1 MGLLT
6 MPFRLPLRPLQGVI
20 KLAEVIKEQAEREM
34 YDPARIRR
42 ELEEA
47 QSRRD
52 RGEISADELAQ
63 TEDRLTATLVTKPSR
78 PARPRRQRDKGDGS

>member
-42 ELEEA
+42 ERIGSSGLRLA
-47 QSRRD
+47 DSDNHHRRD
-52 RGEISADELAQ
+52 LDC
-63 TEDRLTATLVTKPSR
+63 D
-78 PARPRRQRDKGDGS
+78 